1 MATGKKFYWI
11 KLRKDFMTG
20 DIVDF
25 LMSQKNG
32 SQYVVLYQ
40 MLCLMCINTDGMM
53 SRKIGEVMIPFDVDK
68 IQRDCKYFSRDT
80 VTIALGLFKKLGLIY
95 EQNEGS
101 LAISGFEDLIGSE
114 TDFARQKRMQ
124 RQIEKKDGLFLD
136 DRADRHV
143 DTSLDTNADNR
154 MDTPMDNV
162 HDDVQRSSIQ
172 RKSLEKESRDRDKN
186 LDTEKDKSK
195 KEGAKAPKKKDA
207 EVYYPNDEKLD
218 QAFAD
223 YVEMRKKI
231 KKPMTERAIS
241 LAMSKLH
248 ELSGG
253 DNENAIRILEQSIM
267 NSWLGLFPLQKDKG
281 KDNAFDEWR
290 DA

>member
-11 KLRKDFMTG
+11 KLKKDFMTG

-25 LMSQKNG
+25 LMSQRNG

-40 MLCLMCINTDGMM
+40 MLCLMCINTDGRM

-95 EQNEGS
+95 EQNEGC

-124 RQIEKKDGLFLD
+124 RQIEKKERLFLD
-136 DRADRHV
+136 GQSDSQADKHGDNREDSNKDTHV
-143 DTSLDTNADNR
+143 D
-154 MDTPMDNV
+154 NV
-162 HDDVQRSSIQ
+162 CEDVRKSSIQ
-172 RKSLEKESRDRDKN
+172 RKSIEKESRDKN
-186 LDTEKDKSK
+186 LNTEKDKSK

>member
-1 MATGKKFYWI
+1 
-11 KLRKDFMTG
+11 
-20 DIVDF
+20 
-25 LMSQKNG
+25 
-32 SQYVVLYQ
+32 
-40 MLCLMCINTDGMM
+40 
-53 SRKIGEVMIPFDVDK
+53 MIPFDVDK

-95 EQNEGS
+95 EQNEGC
-101 LAISGFEDLIGSE
+101 LAISDFDDLIGSE

-124 RQIEKKDGLFLD
+124 RQIEKKERLFLD
-136 DRADRHV
+136 GQSDSQADKHGDNREDSNKDTHV
-143 DTSLDTNADNR
+143 D
-154 MDTPMDNV
+154 NV
-162 HDDVQRSSIQ
+162 CEDVRKSSIQ
-172 RKSLEKESRDRDKN
+172 RKSIEKESRDKN
-186 LDTEKDKSK
+186 LNTEKDKSK